1 MVHALPTDPPC
12 DATCG
17 LWLCS
22 PGLDGLQQLSAP
34 VENSV
39 YFLPEV
45 LIMNTQK
52 NPYIFSFLS
61 CFHQATQKAYLYPE
75 AAVEGKWE
83 AAKEVSCS
91 SQRNAF
97 SMKYLNNWLISL
109 NVIEHLSHLNDR
121 Y

>member
-1 MVHALPTDPPC
+1 M
-12 DATCG
+12 
-17 LWLCS
+17 
-22 PGLDGLQQLSAP
+22 DGLQQLSAP

-83 AAKEVSCS
+83 AAKEVRGVGESTKHKVA
-91 SQRNAF
+91 QAKEMHF
-97 SMKYLNNWLISL
+97 P
-109 NVIEHLSHLNDR
+109 
-121 Y
+121 

>member
-1 MVHALPTDPPC
+1 MLPTDPLC
-12 DATCG
+12 EAARG
-17 LWLCS
+17 LRLCS

-34 VENSV
+34 KENSV

-45 LIMNTQK
+45 LTMNTQK
-52 NPYIFSFLS
+52 NLYTFSFWP
-61 CFHQATQKAYLYPE
+61 CFHQATQKACLLPE
-75 AAVEGKWE
+75 ASVEWKWE

-109 NVIEHLSHLNDR
+109 NVIERLSHLNDR